1 LKNLL
6 IFDGSTVNII
16 FGGYM
21 QNAGFIHT
29 GNFEKSKMS
38 RQLPDFF
45 LNFKPEIM
53 SDTDIEVIIG
63 SGPGPFTGLKT
74 SNSFFLG
81 FLYSLG
87 ITKVKLVSSFRII
100 SALTPVKSGL
110 NKLVVIPFNKG
121 EYFLALLDC
130 FDNLLVKD
138 EFVKEPFENIAGIFK
153 DHINSKIELIPGSEC
168 KENLIETLKTY
179 FDINSI
185 HQGKYCFDSKRILP
199 LLEGETLDIT
209 KEPFILNH
217 ILNPADI
224 DRNCNIY
231 VSNNF

>member
-16 FGGYM
+16 FGGYIH
-21 QNAGFIHT
+21 NTGFIHT

-45 LNFKPEIM
+45 LNLKPEIKT
-53 SDTDIEVIIG
+53 DTDIEVIIG
-63 SGPGPFTGLKT
+63 NGPGPFTGLKT

-100 SALTPVKSGL
+100 SALTPVKNGL

-121 EYFLALLDC
+121 EYFIALLDQN
-130 FDNLLVKD
+130 DNLLAKE
-138 EFVKEPFENIAGIFK
+138 EFVKEPFENLADIFK
-153 DHINSKIELIPGSEC
+153 DYKNSKIELIPGSEC
-168 KENLIETLKTY
+168 KENLIETLKTH
-179 FDINSI
+179 FNINSI
-185 HQGKYCFDSKRILP
+185 HQGKYCFESTRTLP

-217 ILNPADI
+217 ILNPAGI